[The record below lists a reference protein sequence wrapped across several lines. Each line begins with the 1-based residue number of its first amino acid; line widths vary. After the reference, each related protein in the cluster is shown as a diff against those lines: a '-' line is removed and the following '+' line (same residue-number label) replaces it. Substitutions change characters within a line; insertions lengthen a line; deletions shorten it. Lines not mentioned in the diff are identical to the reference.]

1 MKVMMEMKRK
11 GREED
16 EEKCVGGSLFDT
28 INLQD
33 PMVSFLTKKLNG

>member
-1 MKVMMEMKRK
+1 MKKSEIKL
-11 GREED
+11 G
-16 EEKCVGGSLFDT
+16 VGGSLFDT